1 MNIRV
6 ESHIN
11 LTPAMKKIESNELWT
26 LAANEWW
33 KAYYDYVPNDTGN
46 LRQNV
51 TIKPKEIT
59 HNVPYASTIY
69 FGTRKGRALHMK
81 NGTRLWDVKA
91 QQDKK
96 DLLVVQSMQNWIDRN
111 L

>member
-1 MNIRV
+1 MANSITTFKKYIDLLDEVYMNEAKTAI
-6 ESHIN
+6 
-11 LTPAMKKIESNELWT
+11 L
-26 LAANEWW
+26 
-33 KAYYDYVPNDTGN
+33 DGD
-46 LRQNV
+46 
-51 TIKPKEIT
+51 
-59 HNVPYASTIY
+59 NVPYASTIY
-69 FGTRKGRALHMK
+69 FGTRKGRTLHMK